1 MILRYPVVSGL
12 ALAITFSL
20 FFVMQLL
27 VATGVDVIQ
36 KAKPYK
42 PIVITRVIEDEEII
56 RKKPALPVIK
66 SEQPPIVDDWPIPI
80 GPPKVGNKDLQYE
93 APIRAEIPVPEGPAA
108 GLQSDRDHAIA
119 IVAIPPR
126 YPQSLAARGVAGH
139 VDVRFDITKTG
150 AVANAVVTYSTNR
163 GFERSALQAIAKWK
177 FQPRVVDGA
186 PQMQFGV
193 EKRISYVLEQG

>member
-1 MILRYPVVSGL
+1 MILRYPAVSGL
-12 ALAITFSL
+12 ALAVTFSL
-20 FFVMQLL
+20 FFIMQHL
-27 VATGVDVIQ
+27 VATGEDVLQGSI
-36 KAKPYK
+36 PYK
-42 PIVITRVIEDEEII
+42 PIIITREIEDKEIVRI
-56 RKKPALPVIK
+56 PPVPPVIID
-66 SEQPPIVDDWPIPI
+66 EQPPNIPVTRIPI
-80 GPPKVGNKDLQYE
+80 RISDPNDSTPIGGVE
-93 APIRAEIPVPEGPAA
+93 ATSIPEPSEPTLLAA
-108 GLQSDRDHAIA
+108 TDRDEAMA

-126 YPQSLAARGVAGH
+126 YPQSLAARDVEGY

-150 AVANAVVTYSTNR
+150 AVDNAVVTYSTNR